1 MKVYSKVDQIK
12 LSQANNIIVEGVLAL
27 QGGAFRGV
35 YTSGVLD
42 CLMDNDINLDTCVGI
57 SAGALNGANYIS
69 GDRGRSAKINLEY
82 RHDPN
87 WVGYKAIKHDKGIV
101 GFSFVFNKII
111 DKLPFNYD
119 RFYSP
124 VRTLYAMVTN
134 LKTGEQEYFTNH
146 DKDKIFKAIK
156 ASASIPYISLP
167 VEIDG
172 NLYLDGGCKYTLP
185 LRFALTLNKP
195 VVLVTTRD
203 VKYRE
208 DSLGTLKKTA
218 KKGTKI
224 GPYRK
229 YPEFVNSLKEL
240 NKLYNQDA
248 DLADEL
254 VESGKIFRIAPSKP
268 INIRRFEGDME
279 KLGELY
285 NLGYDDA
292 KRKISELKKFL
303 HMPDERLVKGA
314 IYYHFSGKYYR
325 LIDIAYD
332 SETNIEKV
340 IYQELSGLKNF
351 YVMDKNMFL
360 AKLDKE
366 KYPNILQ
373 RYIFELVAYEESDLK
388 KLKIL
393 QKYVDK

>member
-1 MKVYSKVDQIK
+1 MKVYSKVDTIK
-12 LSQANNIIVEGVLAL
+12 LSDANDNIVNGVLAL

-42 CLMDNDINLDTCVGI
+42 CLMDNDINLDSCVGI

-69 GDRGRSAKINLEY
+69 GNRGRSAKINLEY

-87 WVGYKAIKHDKGIV
+87 WVGYKALKHDKGIV

-119 RFYSP
+119 RFYSND
-124 VRTLYAMVTN
+124 RTLYALVTN
-134 LKTGEQEYFTNH
+134 LKTGDQEYYTNR
-146 DKDKIFKAIK
+146 DKENIFKAIK
-156 ASASIPYISLP
+156 ASASIPYISQP
-167 VEIDG
+167 VEING
-172 NLYLDGGCKYTLP
+172 NLYLDGGCKYGLP
-185 LRFALTLNKP
+185 LRFALTLKKP
-195 VVLVTTRD
+195 IVLVTTRD
-203 VKYRE
+203 EKYRE
-208 DSLGTLKKTA
+208 NIENSFKKNA
-218 KKGTKI
+218 KRANKF
-224 GPYRK
+224 GPYHK

-240 NKLYNQDA
+240 NYYYNQDC

-254 VESGKIFRIAPSKP
+254 VEAGKIFRIAPSKE
-268 INIRRFEGDME
+268 IKIGRFEGNME

-285 NLGYDDA
+285 NLGYNDA
-292 KRKISELKKFL
+292 KRKISDLKKFL

-314 IYYHFSGKYYR
+314 IYYHFSGNYYR
-325 LIDIAYD
+325 LIDKAYD
-332 SETNIEKV
+332 SETNKEKI
-340 IYQELSGLKNF
+340 IYQELYGKKLS
-351 YVMDKNMFL
+351 YIIDKDMFL
-360 AKLDKE
+360 AKLDKR
-366 KYPNILQ
+366 KYPKILQ